1 MQQTDM
7 ILLPRPFG
15 RASVRLRSA
24 SFALSLTLLAGL
36 ALRVAVFGTQL
47 YVIHPDET
55 FQYFEPAHRLVFG
68 SGVVTWE
75 YVEGIRS
82 WLLPGVLA
90 GLMRLVA
97 PLSDQPQAYVETAR
111 VACALLSLSVVLV
124 GFRLAERQ
132 HGTWAGVLT
141 GGFCALWFA
150 LLWFAPAVMTEVLS
164 AHVALLA
171 LYYGGQVAPRRL
183 IAVGFGLGLATCLR
197 FQYAP
202 ALLAAALWQYRLDWR
217 RWRWVACGG
226 LAAMLPIAGLLDW
239 VTLGAPF
246 QSIWLN
252 FLLNARAGVASAMG
266 TEPSWLAP
274 GYLWVAFLPAPLLL
288 LPLAVPGAFRAPT
301 LAIAAVAALAS
312 HAIVPHK
319 EFRFVYL
326 AIAATAVL
334 IGLGVSELLH
344 LAIVRRWPAT
354 AGPATA
360 LLLAIAAGL
369 SWQGSI
375 DPLFVLRW
383 HNVRALLQALQTA
396 HAAPD
401 LCGLATT
408 DPSAEAVASYT
419 YLHRNVPLI
428 VGGLP
433 PIRRLAGAGLRLRSV
448 VLLDGRPVPQF
459 PASLAWENTSRFN
472 YLIAPADHPEAGF
485 TSVGCFDDPS
495 RKWAGYGP
503 VCLFRRPG
511 GCDLPEAPER

>member
-1 MQQTDM
+1 MQRTDAV
-7 ILLPRPFG
+7 LTRPSAG
-15 RASVRLRSA
+15 LGARLRPA
-24 SFALSLTLLAGL
+24 GLALSVTLLVGL
-36 ALRVAVFGTQL
+36 ALRVAVYRSQL
-47 YVIHPDET
+47 YIIHPDET

-75 YVEGIRS
+75 YLEGIRS

-90 GLMRLVA
+90 GVMRLVA
-97 PLSDQPQAYVETAR
+97 PFSDSPQAYVGTAR
-111 VACALLSLSVVLV
+111 AACAVLSLSVVLV
-124 GFRLAERQ
+124 GFRLAERR

-150 LLWFAPAVMTEVLS
+150 LLWFAPTVMTEVLS

-171 LYYGGQVAPRRL
+171 LCYGGPVAPRRL
-183 IAVGFGLGLATCLR
+183 VLVGFGLGLAACLR

-217 RWRWVACGG
+217 RWSWVACGG
-226 LAAMLPIAGLLDW
+226 LAAVLPIAGLLDW
-239 VTLGAPF
+239 VTLGTPF

-274 GYLWVAFLPAPLLL
+274 AYLWLVFWPAPLL
-288 LPLAVPGAFRAPT
+288 LPLAVLGAFRAPA
-301 LAIAAVAALAS
+301 LAIAAVATIAS

-319 EFRFVYL
+319 ELRFIYL

-334 IGLGVSELLH
+334 IGLGASECLR
-344 LAIVRRWPAT
+344 LAIVRRRPA
-354 AGPATA
+354 AAWPATA
-360 LLLAIAAGL
+360 LLLVIAAGL
-369 SWQGSI
+369 SWQGASN
-375 DPLFVLRW
+375 PLFVARW
-383 HNVRALLQALQTA
+383 HYLRALLQALQTA

-408 DPSAEAVASYT
+408 DPLAEAIAGYT
-419 YLHRNVPLI
+419 YLHRDVPL
-428 VGGLP
+428 VLGGLP
-433 PIRRLAGAGLRLRSV
+433 PIRRLAGAGLRLRAV

-459 PASLAWENTSRFN
+459 PTSLAWENTSRFN

-485 TSVGCFDDPS
+485 AAVGCFDDRAREP
-495 RKWAGYGP
+495 AGYGP